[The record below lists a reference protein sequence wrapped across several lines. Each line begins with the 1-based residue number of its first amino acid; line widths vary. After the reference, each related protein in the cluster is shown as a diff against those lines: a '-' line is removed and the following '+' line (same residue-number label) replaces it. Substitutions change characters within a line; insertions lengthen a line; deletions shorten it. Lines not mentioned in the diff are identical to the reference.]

1 MADLLRIALAGAMPG
16 GEEWSV
22 NPCFAIGG
30 DFGDTVTAADA
41 LAIATAIGGQSLGT
55 GITALMNGVTTWS
68 SVRVEART
76 WAGTLESQGEFV
88 KGTATAGTGPQ
99 NHPYQTSAV
108 FSLRTDTPG
117 ASGRG
122 RMYWPAT
129 GVSINSADLRIAGTT
144 NSNAVA
150 AMKTFL
156 SGSTTLIDG
165 ILGSAS
171 TLIVWS
177 RKNLVGYPVRSIQMG
192 NVADVQR
199 RRRDQLAEGY
209 AAVAYP

>member
-1 MADLLRIALAGAMPG
+1 MADLLRISLAGAMPG

-22 NPCFAIGG
+22 NPCYSIGG
-30 DFGDTVTAADA
+30 DFGDDVSAADA
-41 LAIATAIGGQSLGT
+41 LAIATAIGGLTLGT
-55 GITALMNGVTTWS
+55 GITNLMNGVTTWS
-68 SVRVEART
+68 SVRVEARS
-76 WAGTLESQGEFV
+76 WSGTLIAQGEFV
-88 KGTATAGTGPQ
+88 KSTATAGSGPQ

-129 GVSINSADLRIAGTT
+129 GVSINSADLRIAGAT
-144 NSNAVA
+144 NSSAVS

-156 SGSTTLIDG
+156 SGAESAIETQ
-165 ILGSAS
+165 LGSAA

-177 RKNLVGYPVRSIQMG
+177 RKNLTGYPVRSLQMG

-199 RRRDQLAEGY
+199 RRRDQLAESY